1 MMQSARGL
9 SDSAD
14 RDTIEFMTL
23 VLMMLSVVLVVV
35 SAIRFNFYGFYR
47 DCYCCRHIFVP
58 VMQVL
63 LSFLALLS

>member
-1 MMQSARGL
+1 MMQSAGGL

-35 SAIRFNFYGFYR
+35 SAIRFNFYGYYR
-47 DCYCCRHIFVP
+47 GCYCCWHIFDP
-58 VMQVL
+58 VTQVL
-63 LSFLALLS
+63 LSFLALLL